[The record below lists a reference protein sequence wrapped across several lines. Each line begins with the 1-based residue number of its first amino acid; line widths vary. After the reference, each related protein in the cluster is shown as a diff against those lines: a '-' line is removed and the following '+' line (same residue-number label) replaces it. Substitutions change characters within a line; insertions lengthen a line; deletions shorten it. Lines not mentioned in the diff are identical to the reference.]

1 MQGTCLSNSPI
12 QKLLIDDKKYY
23 LFGRNKDQCDFP
35 LDHQSCSRLHAA
47 LIYHKHLDRF
57 FIMDLGSS
65 EWGSR
70 SHASHMQVTCKSHAG
85 HMQTVYDM

>member
-1 MQGTCLSNSPI
+1 MMTYGCHIPPT

-47 LIYHKHLDRF
+47 LVYHKHLDRF

-65 EWGSR
+65 EWGNAG
-70 SHASHMQVTCKSHAG
+70 HIQVTGKSHAG
-85 HMQTVYDM
+85 LKLHARK